1 MKRATLVEYDVA
13 PGDVQAIYDEIME
26 TLGSQ
31 DIPNVFKALGN
42 NENILRAVWSMLK
55 NTLVEGEIPA
65 LLKELVLFRISVQ
78 AGNEYCTS
86 LHAHA
91 ACRLD
96 STLKYDDLKALSEGE
111 ALPRLPASYQVALD
125 IISRAALKPKSVAN
139 DDFELEEELRDAGFS
154 EREIDEL
161 LAVGYFAVM
170 MNTVT
175 DSYDIPWDAPYPPET
190 SLAGT

>member
-1 MKRATLVEYDVA
+1 MKRATLVEYDAA
-13 PGDVQAIYDEIME
+13 PREVQAIYDEIME

-31 DIPNVFKALGN
+31 DVLNVFKALGN

-65 LLKELVLFRISVQ
+65 LLKELILFRISIK
-78 AGNEYCTS
+78 AGNQYCTS

-91 ACRLD
+91 ACGLD
-96 STLKYDDLKALSEGE
+96 STLNYEDLMALSEGE
-111 ALPRLPASYQVALD
+111 ALAKLPASYQVALD
-125 IISRAALKPKSVAN
+125 VVSRAALQPKSVAG
-139 DDFELEEELRDAGFS
+139 DDFDLEEELRDAGFS

-161 LAVGYFAVM
+161 LAVGYFGIM

-175 DSYDIPWDAPYPPET
+175 DAYDIPWEAPFPPET
-190 SLAGT
+190 S

>member
-13 PGDVQAIYDEIME
+13 PREVQAVYDEILQ
-26 TLGSQ
+26 TLASQ

-42 NENILRAVWSMLK
+42 NENILRAVWSMLR
-55 NTLVEGEIPA
+55 NTVVEGEIPA
-65 LLKELVLFRISVQ
+65 LLKELILFRISVQ

-86 LHAHA
+86 LHAHS

-96 STLKYDDLKALSEGE
+96 STLKYDDLKALSQGD

-125 IISRAALKPKSVAN
+125 VVSRAALKPKSVAN
-139 DDFELEEELRDAGFS
+139 ENFALEEELRDAGFS

-175 DSYDIPWDAPYPPET
+175 DAYDIPWDAPYPPPET
-190 SLAGT
+190 S